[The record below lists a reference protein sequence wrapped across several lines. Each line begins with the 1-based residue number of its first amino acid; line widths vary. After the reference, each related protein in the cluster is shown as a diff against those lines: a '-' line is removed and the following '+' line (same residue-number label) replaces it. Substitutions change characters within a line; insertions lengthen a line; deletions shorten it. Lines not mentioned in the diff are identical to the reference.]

1 MKEKNKLLQIASI
14 LMIVC
19 AILAIIIT
27 AINTN
32 KSLGSI
38 SGMTVEESAAV
49 EAQLNAGGVT
59 MDQAMMAVSGIAY
72 VGLALVIIFN
82 VVKIIVGIVGLR
94 KADSASTYFFV
105 WGIILLIFGVLSLS
119 GGINLMGVCNL
130 LGGIAA
136 PILFIVG
143 GSQNKKMNPQGGN
156 PT

>member
-14 LMIVC
+14 LLIVC

-59 MDQAMMAVSGIAY
+59 MDQAMMAVSG
-72 VGLALVIIFN
+72 
-82 VVKIIVGIVGLR
+82 
-94 KADSASTYFFV
+94 
-105 WGIILLIFGVLSLS
+105 
-119 GGINLMGVCNL
+119 
-130 LGGIAA
+130 
-136 PILFIVG
+136 
-143 GSQNKKMNPQGGN
+143 
-156 PT
+156 